1 MAALGE
7 HPRLARM
14 VLTSARLSCE
24 PLGCMLAALISEG
37 DFLRNAGDVTAD
49 VAPRL
54 RMLLD
59 PGSRPGECV
68 NIHEYF
74 ARRLFLG
81 RGAIGSR
88 QSR

>member
-37 DFLRNAGDVTAD
+37 DFLRNSWDVTAD

-54 RMLLD
+54 CMLLD
-59 PGSRPGECV
+59 SGSRPGERV
-68 NIHEYF
+68 
-74 ARRLFLG
+74 
-81 RGAIGSR
+81 
-88 QSR
+88 

>member
-37 DFLRNAGDVTAD
+37 DFLRNAGGGTAD

-59 PGSRPGECV
+59 PGSRPGEV
-68 NIHEYF
+68 SIIMS
-74 ARRLFLG
+74 LLLG
-81 RGAIGSR
+81 AYLWVVR
-88 QSR
+88 QLAADK